1 MTKHI
6 DIINDALDRVETSIA
21 ELTQMVIAMP
31 TLHILATNIAD
42 LPSKKNMIDKV
53 KECEKFGIAAK
64 IHEVAPG
71 DMFEVIDELAEDL
84 NNKIIIQ
91 SNMGEDYPPLAD
103 LLRLM
108 NPLQDVDGFSV
119 NMQELSIMR
128 QPNDF
133 ITHPCYSPAAKGTL
147 LLNMLVDPEIKGKDV
162 VILGNGV
169 TSGLPISNMY
179 NALGATTINLNSKSN
194 PIVAYDS
201 LVNADVVVSCTGV
214 DIMHMLDASMYL
226 DTICINV
233 GMRSENKKLLGDLNY
248 DLLKDYAKFINPV
261 EGSICE
267 LTTLFLIYNCLASQ
281 MTHEV
286 ISYNNNLEY

>member
-6 DIINDALDRVETSIA
+6 TIINDAIDRIETSIA
-21 ELTQMVIAMP
+21 ELTQMVITMP
-31 TLHILATNIAD
+31 KLHIIATNTSD
-42 LPSKKNMIDKV
+42 SPSKKYMNNKV
-53 KECEKFGIAAK
+53 KECEKFGVAAE
-64 IHEVAPG
+64 IHEVTP
-71 DMFEVIDELAEDL
+71 DDILEVLEDLAEDL

-91 SNMGEDYPPLAD
+91 LPMSEDYPPLAD
-103 LLRLM
+103 LLTII

-119 NMQELSIMR
+119 TMQELSTMR

-133 ITHPCYSPAAKGTL
+133 ITHPCYSPTAKGTL

-162 VILGNGV
+162 VILGKGL

-226 DTICINV
+226 DNICINV